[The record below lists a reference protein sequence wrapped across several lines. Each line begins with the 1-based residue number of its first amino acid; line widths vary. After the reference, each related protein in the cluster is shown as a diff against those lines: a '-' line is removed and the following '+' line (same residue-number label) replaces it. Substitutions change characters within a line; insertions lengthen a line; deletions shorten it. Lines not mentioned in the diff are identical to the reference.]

1 MNNEMQRLHE
11 ARLRA
16 WNEIRAISDAA
27 ATEARDFTAEDEA
40 AWAKGNADIEA
51 IDSRLGALLD
61 AE

>member
-27 ATEARDFTAEDEA
+27 AAEARDFTAEDEA